1 MANFAS
7 LNENIRIS
15 KEEDRNRAEKEGI
28 DLIARGMDIGGENF
42 WEDFLRIIGDGRGFS
57 AILEI
62 NQQKVATWRSKIK
75 KFVTKYEQSQEDD
88 FEGEPKKRRIVSPDD
103 YWEDT

>member
-57 AILEI
+57 AILE
-62 NQQKVATWRSKIK
+62 KIGRAH
-75 KFVTKYEQSQEDD
+75 V
-88 FEGEPKKRRIVSPDD
+88 
-103 YWEDT
+103 